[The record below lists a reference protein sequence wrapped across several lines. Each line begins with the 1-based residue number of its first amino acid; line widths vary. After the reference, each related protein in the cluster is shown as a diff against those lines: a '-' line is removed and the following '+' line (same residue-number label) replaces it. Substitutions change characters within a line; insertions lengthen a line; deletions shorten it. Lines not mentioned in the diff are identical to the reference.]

1 VLHAK
6 PKGAVL
12 EQHWATLVEAIAAGD
27 QLALHALYEM
37 AHRFVFTLI
46 MRIAS
51 HRETAEELT
60 IDVFHDV
67 WRRASRYNAA
77 NRTVRFDS
85 SSSASRLFCWL
96 TPDPVER
103 LNDEFTSERCSP
115 TTAVGVTRATISGF
129 GDSGANAGC
138 RELKAG

>member
-12 EQHWATLVEAIAAGD
+12 EQDWATLVEAIAAGD

-67 WRRASRYNAA
+67 WRRASRYML
-77 NRTVRFDS
+77 RTARCGSIAHRQPRDC
-85 SSSASRLFCWL
+85 SA
-96 TPDPVER
+96 
-103 LNDEFTSERCSP
+103 
-115 TTAVGVTRATISGF
+115 G
-129 GDSGANAGC
+129 
-138 RELKAG
+138 